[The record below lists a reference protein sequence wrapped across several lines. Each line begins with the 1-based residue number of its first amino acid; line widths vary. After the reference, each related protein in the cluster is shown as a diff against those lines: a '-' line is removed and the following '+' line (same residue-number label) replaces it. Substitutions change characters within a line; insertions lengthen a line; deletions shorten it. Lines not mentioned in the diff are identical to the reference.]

1 MIAYKFLRPG
11 GVAPFSSFT
20 WPTGSPGPGP
30 WVEAEPHVCASGI
43 HACRA
48 GDLPFWIN
56 AELWEIELDGALDGM
71 RKVVAQRGRLLRRIE
86 AWDRTVAGE
95 FGEFCVAAVDELG
108 TMADFASDAR
118 ELVAAGDVAGASFVA
133 ARAAETAAGT
143 SAYDIERQRQADW
156 LVARL
161 ELTHP

>member
-1 MIAYKFLRPG
+1 MIAYKFLRLG
-11 GVAPFSSFT
+11 GVAPFSTFT
-20 WPTGSPGPGP
+20 WPTGSPGP

-48 GDLPFWIN
+48 ADLPFWIN
-56 AELWEIELDGALDGM
+56 AELWEIELDGAVDGT
-71 RKVVAQRGRLLRRIE
+71 RKLVAPRGRLLERVE
-86 AWDRTVAGE
+86 AWNRSVARE
-95 FGEFCVAAVDELG
+95 FGESCVAAVDELG
-108 TMADFASDAR
+108 TMTDFASDAG

-143 SAYDIERQRQADW
+143 YAYDIERQRQADW

-161 ELTHP
+161 ELAHA